1 LRGSITCRSLQ
12 SHIPKAQ
19 QEGLL
24 TKHARD
30 TELEG

>member
-1 LRGSITCRSLQ
+1 LQ
-12 SHIPKAQ
+12 SHIPKVQ

-30 TELEG
+30 TKLEG